1 MMGGSQAYLPGMWG
15 SPQGAPAMGA
25 MPNWPGI
32 PSAALAQSL
41 LRDPVALAQLMRM
54 RAAGYF

>member
-1 MMGGSQAYLPGMWG
+1 
-15 SPQGAPAMGA
+15 MGA

-41 LRDPVALAQLMRM
+41 LRDPVEIAQLMRM